1 MAVYKWNRY
10 NLVTSESSRE
20 VKCSNSEFYG
30 EVIPGWQ
37 TYYYSNTGKPYI
49 SGKYYQATFVE
60 SGVGQGQ
67 MPSVAGKYISKSGQN
82 VRQIYYGKSGATI
95 YGAQYNFPL
104 SGDFTEYTLA
114 ETKGSLSG
122 NVYSASSG
130 TYPSNG
136 ISGDY
141 WYEALGAVS
150 TGTVLTV
157 PEIAMEGKSLPV
169 GWASIDGATAYVLE
183 RRTNSGSWVQVYS
196 GAGTSFEDTA
206 GDWNTVQYRVR
217 ASFSGTN
224 GDYTASA
231 EIPVVSASALV
242 ISGTDGDLGELSADV
257 AYTCSSSGDGAIAVT
272 ESVNGV
278 YERTFTAVNG
288 AANKISVLDLPAGSG
303 TIHLTASIN
312 PGSGVVTVTR
322 EWNYT
327 KTAPAFADSGAV
339 DRLEK
344 NGENLWPMTIPEAVR
359 APRLFG
365 GDLGKALEKLAPF
378 VPGGAVLET
387 GAYTG
392 TGTYDSTAKNKL
404 VFRNRIAL
412 VFIVRLN
419 HPSGLLTPFLAG
431 GTQAVASVGGTSAGN
446 VTVFYEVNGNEVSW
460 YANGQALNQLNASG
474 ETYFYAALTIPGGEA

>member
-49 SGKYYQATFVE
+49 SGKYYKATFSE
-60 SGVGQGQ
+60 DFVGQGQ
-67 MPSVAGKYISKSGQN
+67 MPSVTNKYISKSGQN

-95 YGAQYNFPL
+95 YGAQYDFPL
-104 SGDFTEYTLA
+104 SGDFTEYTLE

-141 WYEALGAVS
+141 WYEALGAIS
-150 TGTVLTV
+150 TGTALTV
-157 PEIAMEGKSLPV
+157 PKIAMEGKSLPV
-169 GWASIDGATAYVLE
+169 GWASINGATAYVLE
-183 RRTNSGSWVQVYS
+183 RLANRGSWEQVYS

-224 GDYTASA
+224 GDYTTSA

-242 ISGTDGDLGELSADV
+242 ISGADGDLGELSADV
-257 AYTCSSSGDGAIAVT
+257 AYTCSSSGDGAITVT
-272 ESVNGV
+272 ETVNGV

-303 TIHLTASIN
+303 TIHLTASTN

-322 EWNYT
+322 EWRYT

-339 DRLEK
+339 ARLEK
-344 NGENLWPMTIPEAVR
+344 DGKNLWPMTIPEAVR
-359 APRLFG
+359 APQLFG

-392 TGTYDSTAKNKL
+392 TGTYGSSAKNKL

-412 VFIVRLN
+412 VFIVRASYP
-419 HPSGLLTPFLAG
+419 HGLLLPFA
-431 GTQAVASVGGTSAGN
+431 AGN
-446 VTVFYEVNGNEVSW
+446 TQTAAYIGESGGDPTVFYEVNGNEVSW

>member
-10 NLVTSESSRE
+10 SVAAEEKSRE
-20 VKCSNSEFYG
+20 
-30 EVIPGWQ
+30 I
-37 TYYYSNTGKPYI
+37 TYDGAANYSNGWYSFFSTTAKPYV
-49 SGKYYQATFVE
+49 SGKYYYTGSFAADTAG
-60 SGVGQGQ
+60 STGTK
-67 MPSVAGKYISKSGQN
+67 SVAGKYITKSIDNLRSVLYGQE
-82 VRQIYYGKSGATI
+82 GANIAAYDYTRV
-95 YGAQYNFPL
+95 PL
-104 SGDFTEYTLA
+104 RGTFTEYYLQDA
-114 ETKGSLSG
+114 KGYFSG

-183 RRTNSGSWVQVYS
+183 RLANRGSWEQVYS

-224 GDYTASA
+224 GDYTTSA

-242 ISGTDGDLGELSADV
+242 ISGTDGDLGELIDDV
-257 AYTCSSSGDGAIAVT
+257 AYTFSSSGDGDITVT
-272 ESVNGV
+272 ETVNGV

-303 TIHLTASIN
+303 TIHLTASTN

-339 DRLEK
+339 ARLEK
-344 NGENLWPMTIPEAVR
+344 DGKNLWPMTIPEAVR
-359 APRLFG
+359 APQLFG

-392 TGTYDSTAKNKL
+392 TGTYGSSARNKL

-412 VFIVRLN
+412 VFIVRASYP
-419 HPSGLLTPFLAG
+419 HGLLLPFA
-431 GTQAVASVGGTSAGN
+431 AGN
-446 VTVFYEVNGNEVSW
+446 TQTAAYIGESGGDPTVFYEVDGNEVSW

-474 ETYFYAALTIPGGEA
+474 ATYLYAALTIPGGVA

>member
-10 NLVTSESSRE
+10 SVAAEEKSRE
-20 VKCSNSEFYG
+20 
-30 EVIPGWQ
+30 I
-37 TYYYSNTGKPYI
+37 TYDGAANYSNGWYSFFSTTAKPYV
-49 SGKYYQATFVE
+49 SGKYYYTGSFAADTAG
-60 SGVGQGQ
+60 STGTK
-67 MPSVAGKYISKSGQN
+67 SVAGKYITKSIDNLRSVLYGQE
-82 VRQIYYGKSGATI
+82 GANIAAYDYTRV
-95 YGAQYNFPL
+95 PL
-104 SGDFTEYTLA
+104 RGTFTEYYLQDA
-114 ETKGSLSG
+114 KGYFSG

-157 PEIAMEGKSLPV
+157 PEIAMEGKILPV

-183 RRTNSGSWVQVYS
+183 RRADSGSWVQVYS

-206 GDWNTVQYRVR
+206 GAWNTVQYRVR

-224 GDYTASA
+224 GDYTTSA
-231 EIPVVSASALV
+231 AIPVVSASALV
-242 ISGTDGDLGELSADV
+242 ISGQDGDLGELSADV
-257 AYTCSSSGDGAIAVT
+257 AYTCSSSGDGDITVT
-272 ESVNGV
+272 ETVNGV

-288 AANKISVLDLPAGSG
+288 AANKISVLDLPNGSG
-303 TIHLTASIN
+303 TIHLTASTN

-339 DRLEK
+339 SRLEK
-344 NGENLWPMTIPEAVR
+344 DGKNLWPMTIPEAVR

-378 VPGGAVLET
+378 VPRGAVLET

-392 TGTYDSTAKNKL
+392 TGTYGSSAKNKL

-412 VFIVRLN
+412 VFIVRASYP
-419 HPSGLLTPFLAG
+419 HGLLLPFA
-431 GTQAVASVGGTSAGN
+431 AGN
-446 VTVFYEVNGNEVSW
+446 TQTAAYIGESGGDPTVFYEVDGNEVSW

-474 ETYFYAALTIPGGEA
+474 ATYLYAALTIPGGEA

>member
-10 NLVTSESSRE
+10 SVAAEEKSRE
-20 VKCSNSEFYG
+20 
-30 EVIPGWQ
+30 I
-37 TYYYSNTGKPYI
+37 TYDGAANYSNGWYSFFSTTAKPYV
-49 SGKYYQATFVE
+49 SGKYYYTGSFAADTAG
-60 SGVGQGQ
+60 STGTK
-67 MPSVAGKYISKSGQN
+67 SVAGKYITKSIDNLRSVLYGQE
-82 VRQIYYGKSGATI
+82 GANIAAYDYTRV
-95 YGAQYNFPL
+95 PL
-104 SGDFTEYTLA
+104 RGTFTEYYLQDA
-114 ETKGSLSG
+114 KGYFSG

-183 RRTNSGSWVQVYS
+183 RLANRGSWEQVYS

-224 GDYTASA
+224 GDYTTSA

-242 ISGTDGDLGELSADV
+242 ISGADGDLGELSTDV
-257 AYTCSSSGDGAIAVT
+257 AYTCSSSGDGAITVT
-272 ESVNGV
+272 ETVNGV

-303 TIHLTASIN
+303 TIHLTASTN

-392 TGTYDSTAKNKL
+392 TGTYGSSAKNKL

-412 VFIVRLN
+412 VFIVRASYP
-419 HPSGLLTPFLAG
+419 HGLLLPFA
-431 GTQAVASVGGTSAGN
+431 AGN
-446 VTVFYEVNGNEVSW
+446 TQTAAYIGESGGDPTVFYEVNGNEVSW

>member
-10 NLVTSESSRE
+10 SVAAEEKSRE
-20 VKCSNSEFYG
+20 ITYDVSANYSE
-30 EVIPGWQ
+30 GWDSFFS
-37 TYYYSNTGKPYI
+37 TTAKPYV
-49 SGKYYQATFVE
+49 SGKYYYTGSFAADTAG
-60 SGVGQGQ
+60 SIGTK
-67 MPSVAGKYISKSGQN
+67 SVAGKYITKSIDNLRSVLYGQE
-82 VRQIYYGKSGATI
+82 GAYIESYSARKALNGT
-95 YGAQYNFPL
+95 
-104 SGDFTEYTLA
+104 FTEYYLQDA
-114 ETKGSLSG
+114 KGYFTG

-169 GWASIDGATAYVLE
+169 GWASIDGATAYILE

-206 GDWNTVQYRVR
+206 GAWNTVQYRVR

-288 AANKISVLDLPAGSG
+288 AANKISVLDLPVGGG
-303 TIHLTASIN
+303 TIHLTASTN

-322 EWNYT
+322 EWRYT

-344 NGENLWPMTIPEAVR
+344 DGENLWPMTIPEAVR

-392 TGTYDSTAKNKL
+392 TGTYGSSAKNKL

-412 VFIVRLN
+412 VFIVRASYP
-419 HPSGLLTPFLAG
+419 HGLLLPFA
-431 GTQAVASVGGTSAGN
+431 AGN
-446 VTVFYEVNGNEVSW
+446 TQTAAYIGESGGDPTVFYEVNGNEVSW

-474 ETYFYAALTIPGGEA
+474 ATYLYAALTIPGGEA

>member
-10 NLVTSESSRE
+10 SVAAEEKSRE
-20 VKCSNSEFYG
+20 
-30 EVIPGWQ
+30 I
-37 TYYYSNTGKPYI
+37 TYDGAANYSNGWYSFFSTTAKPYV
-49 SGKYYQATFVE
+49 SGKYYYTGSFAADTAG
-60 SGVGQGQ
+60 STGTK
-67 MPSVAGKYISKSGQN
+67 SVAGKYITKSIDNLRSVLYGQE
-82 VRQIYYGKSGATI
+82 GANIAAYDYTRV
-95 YGAQYNFPL
+95 PL
-104 SGDFTEYTLA
+104 RGTFTEYYLQDA
-114 ETKGSLSG
+114 KGGFSG
-122 NVYSASSG
+122 SVYSASSG

-157 PEIAMEGKSLPV
+157 PKIAMEGKSLPV

-183 RRTNSGSWVQVYS
+183 RLANRGSWEQVYS

-224 GDYTASA
+224 GDYTTSA

-242 ISGTDGDLGELSADV
+242 ISGADGDLGELSTDV
-257 AYTCSSSGDGAIAVT
+257 AYTCSSSGDGAITVT
-272 ESVNGV
+272 ETVNGV

-303 TIHLTASIN
+303 TIHLTASTN

-344 NGENLWPMTIPEAVR
+344 DGKNLWPMTIPEAVR
-359 APRLFG
+359 APQLFG

-392 TGTYDSTAKNKL
+392 TGTYGSSAKNKL

-412 VFIVRLN
+412 VFIVRASYP
-419 HPSGLLTPFLAG
+419 HGLLLPFA
-431 GTQAVASVGGTSAGN
+431 AGN
-446 VTVFYEVNGNEVSW
+446 TQTAAYIGESGGDPTVFYEVNGNEVSW

-474 ETYFYAALTIPGGEA
+474 ATYLYAALTIPGGEA

>member
-49 SGKYYQATFVE
+49 SGKYYKATFSE
-60 SGVGQGQ
+60 DFVGQGQ
-67 MPSVAGKYISKSGQN
+67 MPSVANKYISKSGQN

-183 RRTNSGSWVQVYS
+183 RRADSGSWTQVYS
-196 GAGTSFEDTA
+196 GAETGYTDTA
-206 GDWNTVQYRVR
+206 GAWNTVQYRVR

-242 ISGTDGDLGELSADV
+242 ISGADGDLGELSADV
-257 AYTCSSSGDGAIAVT
+257 AYTCSSSGDGAITVT
-272 ESVNGV
+272 ETVNGV

-288 AANKISVLDLPAGSG
+288 AANKISVLDLPAGGG
-303 TIHLTASIN
+303 TIHLTASTN

-327 KTAPAFADSGAV
+327 KTAPAFADSGVVAQ
-339 DRLEK
+339 LEK
-344 NGENLWPMTIPEAVR
+344 DGKNHWPMTIPEAVR

-387 GAYTG
+387 GSYTG
-392 TGTYDSTAKNKL
+392 TGTYGSSAKNKL

-412 VFIVRLN
+412 VFIVRASYP
-419 HPSGLLTPFLAG
+419 HGLLLPFA
-431 GTQAVASVGGTSAGN
+431 AGN
-446 VTVFYEVNGNEVSW
+446 TQTAAYIGESGGDPTVFYEVNGNEVSW
-460 YANGQALNQLNASG
+460 YADGQALNQLNASG
-474 ETYFYAALTIPGGEA
+474 ATYLYAALTIPGGEA

>member
-10 NLVTSESSRE
+10 SAAAEEKSRE
-20 VKCSNSEFYG
+20 
-30 EVIPGWQ
+30 I
-37 TYYYSNTGKPYI
+37 TYDGAANYSNGWYSFFSTTAKPYV
-49 SGKYYQATFVE
+49 SGKYYYTGSFAADTAG
-60 SGVGQGQ
+60 STGTK
-67 MPSVAGKYISKSGQN
+67 SVAGKYITKSIDNLRSVLYGQE
-82 VRQIYYGKSGATI
+82 GANIAAYDYTRV
-95 YGAQYNFPL
+95 PL
-104 SGDFTEYTLA
+104 RGTFTEYYLQDA
-114 ETKGSLSG
+114 KGYFSG

-183 RRTNSGSWVQVYS
+183 RRADSGSWVQVYS

-206 GDWNTVQYRVR
+206 GAWNTVQYRVR

-242 ISGTDGDLGELSADV
+242 ISGTDGDLGELIDDV
-257 AYTCSSSGDGAIAVT
+257 AYTCSSSGDGDITVT
-272 ESVNGV
+272 ETVNGV

-303 TIHLTASIN
+303 TIHLTASTN

-339 DRLEK
+339 ARLEK
-344 NGENLWPMTIPEAVR
+344 DGKNLWPMTIPEAVR
-359 APRLFG
+359 APQLFG

>member
-169 GWASIDGATAYVLE
+169 GWASIDGATAYILE
-183 RRTNSGSWVQVYS
+183 RRTNSGSWEQVYS

-206 GDWNTVQYRVR
+206 GAWNTVQYRVR

-224 GDYTASA
+224 GDYTTSA

-242 ISGTDGDLGELSADV
+242 ISGTDGDLGELIADV

-272 ESVNGV
+272 ETVNGV

-303 TIHLTASIN
+303 TIHLTASTN

-339 DRLEK
+339 TRLEK
-344 NGENLWPMTIPEAVR
+344 DGKNHWPMTIPEAVR

-365 GDLGKALEKLAPF
+365 GDLGKALEKLAPL

-431 GTQAVASVGGTSAGN
+431 GTQAVASVGGASAGN

-460 YANGQALNQLNASG
+460 YAYGQALNQLNASG
-474 ETYFYAALTIPGGEA
+474 ETYLYAALTIPGGEA

>member
-10 NLVTSESSRE
+10 SVAAEEKSRE
-20 VKCSNSEFYG
+20 ITYDGFANYSE
-30 EVIPGWQ
+30 GWDSFFS
-37 TYYYSNTGKPYI
+37 TTAKPHV
-49 SGKYYQATFVE
+49 SGKYYYTGSFAADTAG
-60 SGVGQGQ
+60 STGTK
-67 MPSVAGKYISKSGQN
+67 SVARKYITKSIDNLRSVLYGQE
-82 VRQIYYGKSGATI
+82 GAYIESYSAKKALNGT
-95 YGAQYNFPL
+95 
-104 SGDFTEYTLA
+104 FTEYYLQDA
-114 ETKGSLSG
+114 KGGFSG
-122 NVYSASSG
+122 SVYSASSG

-141 WYEALGAVS
+141 WYEAIGAIS
-150 TGTVLTV
+150 TGTALTV
-157 PEIAMEGKSLPV
+157 PKIAMEGKSLPV

-183 RRTNSGSWVQVYS
+183 RLADRGSWEQVYS

-224 GDYTASA
+224 GDYTTSA

-257 AYTCSSSGDGAIAVT
+257 AYTCSSSGDGAITVT
-272 ESVNGV
+272 ETVNGV

-303 TIHLTASIN
+303 TIHLTASTN

-322 EWNYT
+322 EWSYT
-327 KTAPAFADSGAV
+327 KTAPAFPDSGAV
-339 DRLEK
+339 SGLEK
-344 NGENLWPMTIPEAVR
+344 DGKNLWPITIPEAVR

-392 TGTYDSTAKNKL
+392 TGTYGSSAKNKL

-412 VFIVRLN
+412 VFIVRASLP
-419 HPSGLLTPFLAG
+419 HGLLLPFA
-431 GTQAVASVGGTSAGN
+431 AGN
-446 VTVFYEVNGNEVSW
+446 TQTAAYIGESGGDPTVFYEVNGNEVSW

-474 ETYFYAALTIPGGEA
+474 ETYLYAALTIPGGEA

>member
-10 NLVTSESSRE
+10 SVAAEEKSRE
-20 VKCSNSEFYG
+20 
-30 EVIPGWQ
+30 I
-37 TYYYSNTGKPYI
+37 TYDGAANYSNGWYSFFSTTAKPYV
-49 SGKYYQATFVE
+49 SGKYYYTGSFAADTAG
-60 SGVGQGQ
+60 STGTK
-67 MPSVAGKYISKSGQN
+67 SVAGKYITKSIDNLRSVLYGQE
-82 VRQIYYGKSGATI
+82 GANIAAYDYTRV
-95 YGAQYNFPL
+95 PL
-104 SGDFTEYTLA
+104 RGTFTEYYLQDA
-114 ETKGSLSG
+114 KGYFSG

-141 WYEALGAVS
+141 WYEALGAIS
-150 TGTVLTV
+150 TGTALTV
-157 PEIAMEGKSLPV
+157 PKIAMEGKSLPV

-183 RRTNSGSWVQVYS
+183 RLADRGSWEQVYS

-224 GDYTASA
+224 GDYTTSA

-242 ISGTDGDLGELSADV
+242 ISGADGDLGELSTDV
-257 AYTCSSSGDGAIAVT
+257 AYTCSSSGDGAITVT
-272 ESVNGV
+272 ETVNGV

-303 TIHLTASIN
+303 TIHLTASTN

-392 TGTYDSTAKNKL
+392 TGTYGSSAKNKL

-412 VFIVRLN
+412 VFIVRASYP
-419 HPSGLLTPFLAG
+419 HGLLLPFA
-431 GTQAVASVGGTSAGN
+431 AGN
-446 VTVFYEVNGNEVSW
+446 TQTAAYIGESGGDPTVFYEVNGNEVSW

-474 ETYFYAALTIPGGEA
+474 ATYLYAALTIPGGEA

>member
-10 NLVTSESSRE
+10 SVAAEEKSRE
-20 VKCSNSEFYG
+20 ITYDGFANYSE
-30 EVIPGWQ
+30 GWDSFFS
-37 TYYYSNTGKPYI
+37 TTAKPHV
-49 SGKYYQATFVE
+49 SGKYYYTGSFAADTAG
-60 SGVGQGQ
+60 STGTK
-67 MPSVAGKYISKSGQN
+67 SVARKYITKSIDNLRSVLYGQE
-82 VRQIYYGKSGATI
+82 GAYIESYSAKKALNGT
-95 YGAQYNFPL
+95 
-104 SGDFTEYTLA
+104 FTEYYLQDA
-114 ETKGSLSG
+114 KGGFSG
-122 NVYSASSG
+122 SVYSASSG

-141 WYEALGAVS
+141 WYEALGAIS
-150 TGTVLTV
+150 TGTALTV
-157 PEIAMEGKSLPV
+157 PKIAMEGKSLPV

-183 RRTNSGSWVQVYS
+183 RLANRGSWEQVYS

-224 GDYTASA
+224 GDYTTSA

-242 ISGTDGDLGELSADV
+242 ISGTDGDLGELIDDV
-257 AYTCSSSGDGAIAVT
+257 AYTCSSSGDGDITVT
-272 ESVNGV
+272 ETVNGV

-303 TIHLTASIN
+303 TIHLTASTN

-392 TGTYDSTAKNKL
+392 TGTYGSSAKNKL

-412 VFIVRLN
+412 VFIVRASYP
-419 HPSGLLTPFLAG
+419 HGLLLPFA
-431 GTQAVASVGGTSAGN
+431 AGN
-446 VTVFYEVNGNEVSW
+446 TQTAAYIGESGGDPTVFYEVNGNEVSW

>member
-67 MPSVAGKYISKSGQN
+67 MPSVAGKYISKSGQY

-104 SGDFTEYTLA
+104 SGDFTEYTLE

-183 RRTNSGSWVQVYS
+183 RRADSGSWVQVYS

-206 GDWNTVQYRVR
+206 GAWNTVQYRVR

-303 TIHLTASIN
+303 TIHLTASTN

-339 DRLEK
+339 ARLEK
-344 NGENLWPMTIPEAVR
+344 DGKNLWPMTIPEAVR

-392 TGTYDSTAKNKL
+392 TGTYGSSAKNKL

-412 VFIVRLN
+412 VFIVRASYP
-419 HPSGLLTPFLAG
+419 HGLLLPFA
-431 GTQAVASVGGTSAGN
+431 AGN
-446 VTVFYEVNGNEVSW
+446 TQTAAYIGESGGDPTVFYEVNGNEVSW

-474 ETYFYAALTIPGGEA
+474 ATYLYAALTIPGGEA

>member
-10 NLVTSESSRE
+10 SVAAEEKSRE
-20 VKCSNSEFYG
+20 
-30 EVIPGWQ
+30 I
-37 TYYYSNTGKPYI
+37 TYDGAANYSNGWYSFFSTTAKPYV
-49 SGKYYQATFVE
+49 SGKYYYTGSFAADTAG
-60 SGVGQGQ
+60 STGTK
-67 MPSVAGKYISKSGQN
+67 SVAGKYITKSIDNLRSVLYGQE
-82 VRQIYYGKSGATI
+82 GANIAAYDYTRV
-95 YGAQYNFPL
+95 PL
-104 SGDFTEYTLA
+104 RGTFTEYYLQDA
-114 ETKGSLSG
+114 KGGFSG
-122 NVYSASSG
+122 SVYSASSG

-157 PEIAMEGKSLPV
+157 PKIAMEGKSLPV

-183 RRTNSGSWVQVYS
+183 RLANRGSWEQVYS

-224 GDYTASA
+224 GDYTTSA

-242 ISGTDGDLGELSADV
+242 ISGADGDLGELSTDV
-257 AYTCSSSGDGAIAVT
+257 AYTCSSSGDGAITVT
-272 ESVNGV
+272 ETVNGV

-303 TIHLTASIN
+303 TIHLTASTN

-392 TGTYDSTAKNKL
+392 TGTYGSSAKNKL

-412 VFIVRLN
+412 VFIVRASYP
-419 HPSGLLTPFLAG
+419 HGLLLPFA
-431 GTQAVASVGGTSAGN
+431 AGN
-446 VTVFYEVNGNEVSW
+446 TQTAAYIGESGGDPTVFYEVNGNEVSW

-474 ETYFYAALTIPGGEA
+474 ATYLYAALTIPGGEA

>member
-10 NLVTSESSRE
+10 SAAAEEKSRE
-20 VKCSNSEFYG
+20 
-30 EVIPGWQ
+30 I
-37 TYYYSNTGKPYI
+37 TYDGAANYSNGWYSFFSTTAKPYV
-49 SGKYYQATFVE
+49 SGKYYYTGSFAADTAG
-60 SGVGQGQ
+60 STGTK
-67 MPSVAGKYISKSGQN
+67 SVAGKYITKSIDNLRSVLYGQE
-82 VRQIYYGKSGATI
+82 GANIAAYDYTRV
-95 YGAQYNFPL
+95 PL
-104 SGDFTEYTLA
+104 RGTFTEYYLQDA
-114 ETKGSLSG
+114 KGYFSG

-183 RRTNSGSWVQVYS
+183 RRADSGSWTQIYS
-196 GAGTSFEDTA
+196 GAETGYTDTA
-206 GDWNTVQYRVR
+206 GDWSTVQYRVKVVLPG
-217 ASFSGTN
+217 SVS
-224 GDYTASA
+224 GDYTTSASV
-231 EIPVVSASALV
+231 PVVSASALV

-257 AYTCSSSGDGAIAVT
+257 AYTCSSSGDGAITVT
-272 ESVNGV
+272 ETVNGV

-303 TIHLTASIN
+303 TIHLTASTN
-312 PGSGVVTVTR
+312 PGSGVVTVSR
-322 EWNYT
+322 EWRYT

-339 DRLEK
+339 ARLEK
-344 NGENLWPMTIPEAVR
+344 DGKNHWPMTIPEAVR

-387 GAYTG
+387 GSYTG
-392 TGTYDSTAKNKL
+392 TGTYGSSAKNKL

-412 VFIVRLN
+412 VFIVRASYP
-419 HPSGLLTPFLAG
+419 HGLLLPFA
-431 GTQAVASVGGTSAGN
+431 AGN
-446 VTVFYEVNGNEVSW
+446 TQTAAYIGESGGDPTVFYEVDGNEVSW

-474 ETYFYAALTIPGGEA
+474 ETYLYAALTIPGGEA

>member
-10 NLVTSESSRE
+10 SVAAEEKSRE
-20 VKCSNSEFYG
+20 
-30 EVIPGWQ
+30 I
-37 TYYYSNTGKPYI
+37 TYDGAANYSNGWYSFFSTTAKPYV
-49 SGKYYQATFVE
+49 SGKYYYTGSFAADTAG
-60 SGVGQGQ
+60 STGTK
-67 MPSVAGKYISKSGQN
+67 SVAGKYITKSIENLRSVLYGQE
-82 VRQIYYGKSGATI
+82 GANIAAYDYTRV
-95 YGAQYNFPL
+95 PL
-104 SGDFTEYTLA
+104 KGTFTEYYLQDA
-114 ETKGSLSG
+114 KGNFSG
-122 NVYSASSG
+122 NVYSASSVA
-130 TYPSNG
+130 YPSNG

-183 RRTNSGSWVQVYS
+183 RRADSGNWVQVYS
-196 GAGTSFEDTA
+196 GSGTSFEDTT
-206 GDWNTVQYRVR
+206 GTWSTVQYRVR

-224 GDYTASA
+224 GDYTTSA
-231 EIPVVSASALV
+231 AISVVSASALV

-257 AYTCSSSGDGAIAVT
+257 EYTCSSSGDGDITVT
-272 ESVNGV
+272 ETVNGV

-303 TIHLTASIN
+303 TIHLTASTN

-339 DRLEK
+339 SRLEK
-344 NGENLWPMTIPEAVR
+344 DGKNLWPMTIPEAVR

-378 VPGGAVLET
+378 VPRGAVLET

-392 TGTYDSTAKNKL
+392 TGTYGSSAKNKL

-412 VFIVRLN
+412 VFIVRASYP
-419 HPSGLLTPFLAG
+419 HGLLLPF
-431 GTQAVASVGGTSAGN
+431 VAGN
-446 VTVFYEVNGNEVSW
+446 TQTAAYIGESGGDPTIFYEVNGSEVSW

-474 ETYFYAALTIPGGEA
+474 ATYLYAALTIPGGEA